1 MREFEG
7 GCGGVREGGRVWG
20 CERGREGVLKLV
32 KH

>member
-20 CERGREGVLKLV
+20 CERGREGVGV
-32 KH
+32 